1 MGIVIIV
8 SRLLIKTFL
17 RGILKNHH
25 IKASRHFMSLISKQL
40 SEFKTIGL
48 IGKPQHSEALQT
60 LTSLY
65 IFLQER
71 GHPIIVDVRLS
82 DDLAMPDIRFADLVG
97 IGQQCDLAI
106 VVGGDGYM
114 LGAARVLARHD
125 ISVIGVNRGNLGFL
139 TDLDPEN
146 FESPLTEVLKG
157 NYQTENRFLLEAQVY
172 SHGHLKSSST
182 AVNEAVLHP
191 DKIAHMIEFEIY
203 VNDNFMI
210 NQRADGLILS
220 TPTGSTA
227 YSLSGGGP
235 ILTPNLD
242 AISLLPMFPHTLNS
256 RPIVIDANSVVR
268 LKIAQ
273 SNSTEMQISCDSHV
287 NLSVLP
293 GDEVVIKKTLHKLK
307 LLHPLNYNYF
317 HVLHTKFGWGNKLF

>member
-1 MGIVIIV
+1 
-8 SRLLIKTFL
+8 
-17 RGILKNHH
+17 
-25 IKASRHFMSLISKQL
+25 MSLDSTQQGQ
-40 SEFKTIGL
+40 FKTIGL

-65 IFLQER
+65 HFLKAR
-71 GHPIIVDVRLS
+71 GHIIVVDNRLTN
-82 DDLAMPDIRFADLVG
+82 DLNLPKSKYDDLVG
-97 IGQQCDLAI
+97 IGQKCDLAI

-114 LGAARVLARHD
+114 LGAARVLARFD

-146 FESPLTEVLKG
+146 FEQPLTEVLEGK
-157 NYQTENRFLLEAQVY
+157 YQTENRFLLEAQVH
-172 SHGHLKSSST
+172 SHGHMKSSST

-191 DKIAHMIEFEIY
+191 DKIAHMIEFEVY
-203 VNDNFMI
+203 VNDNFML

-256 RPIVIDANSVVR
+256 RPIVIDANSTVR
-268 LKIAQ
+268 LKTSR
-273 SNSTEMQISCDSHV
+273 SNVTEMQISCDSHV

-293 GDEVVIKKTLHKLK
+293 GDEVIIKKTNHQLK

-317 HVLHTKFGWGNKLF
+317 HVLHNKFGWGNKLF

>member
-1 MGIVIIV
+1 
-8 SRLLIKTFL
+8 
-17 RGILKNHH
+17 
-25 IKASRHFMSLISKQL
+25 
-40 SEFKTIGL
+40 
-48 IGKPQHSEALQT
+48 LQT

-65 IFLQER
+65 DFLKAR
-71 GHPIIVDVRLS
+71 GHLIVVDNRLTN
-82 DDLAMPDIRFADLVG
+82 DLNLAKSKYDDLVG
-97 IGQQCDLAI
+97 IGKKCDLAI

-114 LGAARVLARHD
+114 LGAARVLARFD
-125 ISVIGVNRGNLGFL
+125 IPVIGVNRGNLGFL

-146 FESPLTEVLKG
+146 FEQPLTEVLEGK
-157 NYQTENRFLLEAQVY
+157 YQTENRFLLEAQVH
-172 SHGHLKSSST
+172 SHGHMKSSST

-191 DKIAHMIEFEIY
+191 DKIAHMIEFEVY
-203 VNDNFMI
+203 VNDNFML

-256 RPIVIDANSVVR
+256 RPIVIDANSTVR
-268 LKIAQ
+268 LKTSRNNA
-273 SNSTEMQISCDSHV
+273 SEMQISCDSHV

-293 GDEVVIKKTLHKLK
+293 GDEVIIKKTQHKLN

-317 HVLHTKFGWGNKLF
+317 HVLHNKFGWGNKLF